1 MTRCRRFRTVAKD
14 EREKGAM
21 PEQTATDGWPHTIVR
36 GEVPPGGAQPVAEAP
51 PPEAPPVD
59 EPPEPPSYEP
69 PTADV
74 DLPPEPAP
82 EPVEEPAAGA
92 PVPPVSPD
100 LDTAEL
106 SDEPLGVKAD
116 DDDDPGLLE
125 QIAEV
130 MGNLWDD
137 SKGMVT

>member
-1 MTRCRRFRTVAKD
+1 MTRCRLFRTVEKD

-21 PEQTATDGWPHTIVR
+21 PEETATDGSPHMIVP
-36 GEVPPGGAQPVAEAP
+36 GEV
-51 PPEAPPVD
+51 
-59 EPPEPPSYEP
+59 
-69 PTADV
+69 
-74 DLPPEPAP
+74 PPEPAP

-100 LDTAEL
+100 LDTAEP

-116 DDDDPGLLE
+116 DGDDPGLLE
-125 QIAEV
+125 QIAEA
-130 MGNLWDD
+130 MGELWDD